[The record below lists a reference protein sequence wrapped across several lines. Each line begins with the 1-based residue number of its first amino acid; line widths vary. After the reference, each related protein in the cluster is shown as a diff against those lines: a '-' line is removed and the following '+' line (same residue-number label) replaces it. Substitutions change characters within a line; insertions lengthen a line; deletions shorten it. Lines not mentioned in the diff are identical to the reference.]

1 MGRKGFYTAQ
11 NLSPL
16 KPSHNCRSCM
26 YACVRVCVSGYETCV
41 RMFVINSAHALW
53 GRDVKSRA
61 TNYPDGV
68 TCCQSEYMAICRP
81 IRCRHNCY
89 RRGTR
94 ERKRKQCHFNHGC
107 CAGSNTRSITM
118 AETNFKETKVSGK
131 VPGGPTKGAGSH
143 RKTIIYPG
151 VQ

>member
-16 KPSHNCRSCM
+16 NLLTTAAHACM
-26 YACVRVCVSGYETCV
+26 RAFVCVLVGMR

-68 TCCQSEYMAICRP
+68 TCCQSEHTAICRP

-89 RRGTR
+89 RRGTT
-94 ERKRKQCHFNHGC
+94 ERRRKGRHFNQGRR
-107 CAGSNTRSITM
+107 AKSNTRSITM
-118 AETNFKETKVSGK
+118 AETNFKETKVSAK

-143 RKTIIYPG
+143 RNTIVYPG